1 MAVKA
6 LYALNTDILEFMVI
20 VQLVDLGNVG
30 SIQDEARCGQTPA
43 YPKLYIM

>member
-6 LYALNTDILEFMVI
+6 LYALNTNILEFMVI

-30 SIQDEARCGQTPA
+30 SIQGQARWGQLPA